1 MSLLGQR
8 GHSNRTSSG
17 VAFNYGSN
25 EYVIAVRAIEA
36 ALSSADAVVELVGIT
51 AMSGRRLAPDCPRQ
65 PPRV

>member
-1 MSLLGQR
+1 
-8 GHSNRTSSG
+8 
-17 VAFNYGSN
+17 
-25 EYVIAVRAIEA
+25 VIAVRAIEA